1 MQIPLYIYNF
11 ANCFF
16 PVFFTPS
23 LTLDQWSWKTPYII
37 CPFCLAWKLFHPTRH
52 PIRSDIQSDIRS
64 DIQSFKL
71 SNPPAFKPSSLT
83 NRRGAPNDLSDVHIY
98 QIFPTQCFFV
108 LIFRLV
114 RGWIWFER
122 FAPGSLQRLRNL
134 SLIQPFLVTN
144 LVQTFSQPVCVAVY
158 LHSLWE
164 SGNM

>member
-23 LTLDQWSWKTPYII
+23 LTLDQWSWKTPYL
-37 CPFCLAWKLFHPTRH
+37 PFLFSLKVVSSDPT
-52 PIRSDIQSDIRS
+52 SDPT
-64 DIQSFKL
+64 
-71 SNPPAFKPSSLT
+71 SNHS
-83 NRRGAPNDLSDVHIY
+83 N
-98 QIFPTQCFFV
+98 FPTLQPSNLPALRTDGGNRMTFQMYTFIKSF
-108 LIFRLV
+108 LHSASLSWFLGLF
-114 RGWIWFER
+114 RGWTWFER